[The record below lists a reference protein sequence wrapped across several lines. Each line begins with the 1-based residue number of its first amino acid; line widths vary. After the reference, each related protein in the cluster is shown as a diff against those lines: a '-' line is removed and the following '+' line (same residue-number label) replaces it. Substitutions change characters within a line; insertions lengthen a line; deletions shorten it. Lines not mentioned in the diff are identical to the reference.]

1 MLLDAALFILPRLLL
16 ASAHQAVQALTTTA
30 GSVCLHCNLC
40 SLSAAAFQFCSLS
53 TLCHLFLCL
62 SCVQAICCLH
72 RYMNSFEAAL
82 FGPAF
87 LDPVDGWRKYASIL
101 TFTDWF
107 LTHEII
113 KNAKHTYHGTSFT
126 NKVCAQ
132 LRVTAKQ
139 LTACHHCKF
148 GTVPGPKSMF
158 FLLVTSQCKAQKAT
172 TGS

>member
-1 MLLDAALFILPRLLL
+1 MLRDASLFILPTLLL
-16 ASAHQAVQALTTTA
+16 ASAHQAVQALTITA
-30 GSVCLHCNLC
+30 GFVCLYCNLC
-40 SLSAAAFQFCSLS
+40 SLGSAAFQSCSLS
-53 TLCHLFLCL
+53 IPCYLVLCL
-62 SCVQAICCLH
+62 CCVQVICCLH

-87 LDPVDGWRKYASIL
+87 LDTVNGWRKYASPV

-126 NKVCAQ
+126 NKVCAL

-139 LTACHHCKF
+139 LTAYHHCKF
-148 GTVPGPKSMF
+148 GIVPGPKSMF
-158 FLLVTSQCKAQKAT
+158 FLLVTSQCRVQ
-172 TGS
+172 